1 MVGFGRPQRQQQHE
15 ELRSFPVA
23 SSHSSPA
30 STMRARTLPSSA
42 SEPVLGKSK
51 KQEILDSVDRLMAQ
65 QQERKERLHEAARQE
80 RLKEQHLRINQRNIL
95 TESMQAEQQQ
105 YMQEL
110 TAALRGHKERSAQKL
125 KDSPFI
131 SGQAVFDDFDRG
143 ERDRGRSEY
152 HAETAA
158 LREFRTTMNGTFTQ
172 RVKIGDPF
180 ADLRKEKRQ
189 LLEQEKQLKVL
200 MEAERTREKMEGAA
214 RRRPSQTEDILAGRR
229 LREDEKMMKEEFYRS
244 LTGWNGKKVLKRNK
258 PVKELWNEHKAVLA
272 YQQVSAASS
281 ELLEDDADE
290 TFDDEGPEEE
300 ELVPDQEEDE
310 EEAEPADGGGDGFVF
325 VPAEAHV
332 EPEPRAA

>member
-15 ELRSFPVA
+15 DVRSFPVA
-23 SSHSSPA
+23 SSHSSTA

-51 KQEILDSVDRLMAQ
+51 KQEISDSVDKRACLG
-65 QQERKERLHEAARQE
+65 LE
-80 RLKEQHLRINQRNIL
+80 RLKEQHLRINQRNKL
-95 TESMQAEQQQ
+95 TGSMQAEQQQ

-110 TAALRGHKERSAQKL
+110 TVALRGHKGRSAEKL

-131 SGQAVFDDFDRG
+131 EGQAVFDDFDRG
-143 ERDRGRSEY
+143 ERDRGRSGY
-152 HAETAA
+152 HAETVA
-158 LREFRTTMNGTFTQ
+158 LREFRTTMNVTFIQ
-172 RVKIGDPF
+172 RVKVGDPF

-189 LLEQEKQLKVL
+189 LLEQEKELKVL
-200 MEAERTREKMEGAA
+200 MEVERTREKMEGAA

-281 ELLEDDADE
+281 ELPEDDADE
-290 TFDDEGPEEE
+290 AFDVEGPEEE

-325 VPAEAHV
+325 VPAEALV